1 MQLNPRSLIF
11 ASTRSMN
18 ESVVILLNDYAPF
31 IGITEI
37 IVSRD
42 DDVVE
47 YAQIKQ
53 FRAARQFV
61 RERIILN

>member
-1 MQLNPRSLIF
+1 
-11 ASTRSMN
+11 MN